1 LVRHLEETDMTG
13 QKIAPFFW
21 HDGTAEEAA
30 RFHTELF
37 GGTIT
42 AISHYPDAGCD
53 VHGQP
58 AGQVMVASYEIL
70 GYQLHGINAGPIFR
84 PTPALSLVVQIED
97 RSEVERI
104 WAGLSDG
111 GSVMMPLDRYDWSGR
126 YGWCNDRFGI
136 SWQITLPLGAETP
149 RPVTPMMMFTGKVAG
164 RAKEA
169 LNFYAQAFPGST
181 VEFTNDYPEGSNEP
195 AGSINHGR
203 SRIAGTGLMAMDS
216 AMDHKFGFD
225 EGGSLTIACDDQG
238 EINYYWDK
246 LVEGGGEHGPCG
258 WLKDRFGFSWQVVS
272 TEVIELLSSQDQDA
286 AARAMQAMMAMGKI
300 DIKTARDAAKGE

>member
-1 LVRHLEETDMTG
+1 MEA

-21 HDGTAEEAA
+21 FDGQAEQVA

-42 AISHYPDAGCD
+42 NISRYSEAGCD

-70 GYQLHGINAGPIFR
+70 GYRLHAINAGPIFK
-84 PTPALSLVVQIED
+84 PSPALSLFVQMD
-97 RSEVERI
+97 NRSDVERI
-104 WAGLSDG
+104 WKGLSEG
-111 GSVMMPLDRYDWSGR
+111 GEVLMPLDSYEWSELF
-126 YGWCNDRFGI
+126 GWCNDRFGVSWEI
-136 SWQITLPLGAETP
+136 SLPMGGEDV
-149 RPVTPMMMFTGKVAG
+149 RPVTPMLMFTGKVAG
-164 RAKEA
+164 RAREA
-169 LNFYAQAFPGST
+169 LNFYADVFPDSQ
-181 VEFTNDYPEGSNEP
+181 VELTNDYPEASGEP

-203 SRIAGTGLMAMDS
+203 ARIAGTGLMAMDS

-225 EGGSLTIACDDQG
+225 EGGSLTIGCHSQD
-238 EINYYWDK
+238 EIDHYWER

-272 TEVIELLSSQDQDA
+272 TEVIALFSQPDKEAASRAMEAMMKMSRIDIA
-286 AARAMQAMMAMGKI
+286 AAKA
-300 DIKTARDAAKGE
+300 AAKGE

>member
-1 LVRHLEETDMTG
+1 MTG

-30 RFHTELF
+30 QFHTALF
-37 GGTIT
+37 GGTIVE
-42 AISHYPDAGCD
+42 ISRYPEAGCEI
-53 VHGQP
+53 HGQQ
-58 AGQVMVASYEIL
+58 AGQVMVTSYEIL
-70 GYQLHGINAGPIFR
+70 GYRIHGINAGPIFK
-84 PTPALSLVVQIED
+84 PTPALSLVVQIND

-104 WAGLSDG
+104 WAGLSEG
-111 GSVMMPLDRYDWSGR
+111 GQVMMPLDSYDWSGL

-136 SWQITLPLGAETP
+136 SWQITLPLGCDA
-149 RPVTPMMMFTGKVAG
+149 RPVTPMMMFTSKVAG

-169 LNFYAQAFPGST
+169 LNFYAQAFPGSA

-203 SRIAGTGLMAMDS
+203 ATIAGTGLMAMDS

-272 TEVIELLSSQDQDA
+272 NEVIAMYLSEDRDY
-286 AARAMQAMMAMGKI
+286 AARAMEAMMRMSKI
-300 DIKTARDAAKGE
+300 DISAIRAAAKGE

>member
-1 LVRHLEETDMTG
+1 MAV

-30 RFHTELF
+30 QFHTQLF

-42 AISHYPDAGCD
+42 EISHYPDAGCD
-53 VHGQP
+53 IHGQQ
-58 AGQVMVASYEIL
+58 AGQVMVASYDIL
-70 GYQLHGINAGPIFR
+70 SYRLHGINAGPIFK
-84 PTPALSLVVQIED
+84 PSPALSLVVQIED
-97 RSEVERI
+97 RSEIERI
-104 WAGLSDG
+104 WAGLSEG
-111 GSVMMPLDRYDWSGR
+111 GTIMMPLDSYDWSGL

-136 SWQITLPLGAETP
+136 SWQITLPFGSDTD
-149 RPVTPMMMFTGKVAG
+149 RPVTPMMMFTGSVAG

-169 LNFYAQAFPGST
+169 LSFYAQTFPGST
-181 VEFTNDYPEGSNEP
+181 IELTNDYPEGSNEP

-203 SRIAGTGLMAMDS
+203 ATIAGTGLMAMDS

-225 EGGSLTIACDDQG
+225 EGGSLTIACENQD

-272 TEVIELLSSQDQDA
+272 NELIAMYLVEDRDY
-286 AARAMQAMMAMGKI
+286 AARAMQAMMQMSKI
-300 DIKTARDAAKGE
+300 DIAAIKAAAKGE